1 MEVERP
7 KVPEYFVPLDG
18 SSIRI
23 HKLIDD
29 YQPIPGSICKR
40 EGVRINISPT
50 MQLEDSTAGEG
61 FSEVPED
68 TDARYIEIKNGYI
81 AEII

>member
-1 MEVERP
+1 
-7 KVPEYFVPLDG
+7 
-18 SSIRI
+18 
-23 HKLIDD
+23 
-29 YQPIPGSICKR
+29 
-40 EGVRINISPT
+40 

-61 FSEVPED
+61 FSKVPED